1 MLAAV
6 TFCAVSAPALAE
18 PDGVVAYTIQNGRE
32 IAESLTGAPG
42 DPAAGA
48 RLYEEAGCAGCH
60 DVKIPPG
67 GRLSAGEVRLWI
79 VAPAAIAPET
89 EMPGAYLAGQRTG
102 PEDPLY
108 GGPALTAQEVENLVA
123 FLAGR

>member
-6 TFCAVSAPALAE
+6 TFCAFSAPAPAG
-18 PDGVVAYTIQNGRE
+18 PGDVVPYSIRNGRE
-32 IAESLTGAPG
+32 IAQSLTGAPG

-48 RLYEEAGCAGCH
+48 RLYEAAGCARCH

-79 VAPAAIAPET
+79 VAPAAIAPDT
-89 EMPGAYLAGQRTG
+89 AMPGAYLAGQRTG
-102 PEDPLY
+102 PDDSRY
-108 GGPALTAQEVENLVA
+108 GGPALTAREIEDLVA
-123 FLAGR
+123 FLTAR